1 MSESVIYPT
10 VNLYL
15 YDLLQGL
22 GESES
27 SSSAGVTPPIVGT
40 GDPTE
45 HRAQNFYRK
54 IYGDRV
60 DKDLARVRS
69 RELANS
75 HFTELHPQ
83 QIEPFGDPADGY
95 YYPVQLDDTY
105 ALFVDY
111 SGKRQ
116 GGKENFDP
124 QDLATNPFGD
134 RHQEIV
140 KRLHGGTFTLGQTWV
155 LRATLTSPDLDSE
168 AIARICYSQ
177 TFPNTDPNNKW
188 DWDTDYL
195 GRGKLLGGEIYELW
209 RYPRAINDPTD
220 AIGSSQHVLIWLFP
234 HTESDQIA
242 LNARIAN
249 TYGDWLRLFHYRH
262 KIWAA
267 YAQSQSIA
275 ANLKSEVVK
284 IYQIGDRAESA
295 LSTLIQSQ
303 SSQIV
308 KSASSQIVKHQLD
321 ELQTSSLHTLQQF
334 KTYTEGSINLADQG
348 RTIAT
353 NCDNYRDR
361 LKAMTDRYPNSDL
374 KFLKE
379 FNGDNHANRYAR
391 QIAADDAFLAPR
403 LTYLEKLFQAIDN
416 TVKIVQAKSSV
427 EQAESSVEQT
437 KLARFNSEMIAVVG
451 VGLSVT
457 QVATGT
463 IGAQPPE
470 PGQSKESIASTAP
483 FYGLLWGVAASLV
496 AAFIIQR
503 LNRRR

>member
-40 GDPTE
+40 AAPTE

-60 DKDLARVRS
+60 DKDLAHFRF

-105 ALFVDY
+105 ALLVDY
-111 SGKRQ
+111 SGDRQ
-116 GGKENFDP
+116 GGKDNFDP

-168 AIARICYSQ
+168 AIARICYDQ

-195 GRGKLLGGEIYELW
+195 GRGKLLGGDIYELW
-209 RYPRAINDPTD
+209 RYPRAINDATD

-267 YAQSQSIA
+267 YAQSRSIA

-284 IYQIGDRAESA
+284 IYQIGERVESAQSA
-295 LSTLIQSQ
+295 LSPLLQ

-334 KTYTEGSINLADQG
+334 KTYTEGSIDLADQG

-361 LKAMTDRYPNSDL
+361 LDSMTDRYPNSDL

-379 FNGDNHANRYAR
+379 FNGERHANRYAR
-391 QIAADDAFLAPR
+391 QIATDDAFLAPR

-416 TVKIVQAKSSV
+416 TVKIEQAK
-427 EQAESSVEQT
+427 SSVEQT
-437 KLARFNSEMIAVVG
+437 KLARFNSEMIAFLG

-457 QVATGT
+457 QIAISA
-463 IGAQPPE
+463 IGAQPPK
-470 PGQSKESIASTAP
+470 PGESKESIAASAW
-483 FYGLLWGVAASLV
+483 FYGLLWGVAAGIIT
-496 AAFIIQR
+496 AFIIGR